1 MEFLLKS
8 SLCMLVLLAIYH
20 LFLEREK
27 MHWFNRFYLLT
38 ALIISL
44 AAPFITIEVDSNK
57 IIKPVAATAMALER
71 ATIVPSQ
78 NIAALPSTNYIITT
92 VWLLYGIVTFLMLIK
107 FIKNINHFIR
117 KANKNPIIKYES
129 ATLVLVPEKTLP
141 HTFLNYIFVN
151 REDHEKNTIENELYA
166 HELTHVRQ
174 KHTIDILFVE
184 LLKIA
189 LWFNPLL
196 YFYKKAIQLNH
207 EFLADEKVVSSFD
220 NAVFYQKLL
229 LEKAAIGNPFY
240 LASNLNFSITKQRLL
255 MMTKSTSKTKS
266 TILKVGLIPVVI
278 GLITF
283 LSLKNSNDTETTN
296 KAHYN
301 KYTEFRYTAS
311 NGEVIVK
318 KFNDLTEKEKQALLS
333 PPAKPELNHPTL
345 NQWNEWKSNK
355 NISIW
360 IDNQE
365 IERGDLDN
373 FNPNELYFFD
383 GPVNQEANNKNTK
396 PQVILYTKQGFENQY
411 NSLEWPK
418 PIEYKYIAKYRP
430 ANDC

>member
-1 MEFLLKS
+1 MTAFLLKS
-8 SLCMLVLLAIYH
+8 SLCMLALLAIYH
-20 LFLEREK
+20 LFLQREK
-27 MHWFNRFYLLT
+27 THRFNRFYLLI

-44 AAPFITIEVDSNK
+44 SAPFITIDTGNNE
-57 IIKPVAATAMALER
+57 IMKPVAATAMVLQEA
-71 ATIVPSQ
+71 AISPSL
-78 NIAALPSTNYIITT
+78 NIESAPSTNYTIIA
-92 VWLLYGIVTFLMLIK
+92 VWLIYGIITFLMLIK
-107 FIKNINHFIR
+107 FIKNIHNFIK
-117 KANKNPIIKYES
+117 KASKNPVIKYES
-129 ATLVLVPEKTLP
+129 AILVLLSEKTLP

-151 REDHEKNTIENELYA
+151 KEEYEKNTIENELYT

-184 LLKIA
+184 LLKIV

-220 NAVFYQKLL
+220 NAVFYQNLL

-266 TILKVGLIPVVI
+266 TVLKVAVIPIVI

-283 LSLKNSNDTETTN
+283 LSLKNNDDTN
-296 KAHYN
+296 NTLN
-301 KYTEFRYTAS
+301 KYTEFNYTAS
-311 NGEVIVK
+311 NGEAVVK
-318 KFNDLTEKEKQALLS
+318 KYKDLTEEEKQALPSPSANPTLS
-333 PPAKPELNHPTL
+333 HPTL
-345 NQWNEWKSNK
+345 QQWNEWKNNG

-365 IERGDLDN
+365 IQKGELDN
-373 FNPNELYFFD
+373 YNPTEIYSSV
-383 GPVNQEANNKNTK
+383 GSTNNKNGK
-396 PQVILYTKQGFENQY
+396 PEIYLYTKQGFENQY
-411 NSLEWPK
+411 NSLTWPK
-418 PIEYKYIAKYRP
+418 PIEYKELAGYKP